1 MDLKASFQNLE
12 GQVSLIKDPI
22 LKKAAFE
29 RLLDNLFDTHK
40 KGNVGVNNYRC
51 LTPFV
56 DLLITEG
63 FFDGNRLFKQIRS
76 KLAEKGYH
84 YSRQAVQ
91 GGLNNLSKKG
101 GLLLVLEEKEGKKY
115 ARRK

>member
-1 MDLKASFQNLE
+1 MNKKI
-12 GQVSLIKDPI
+12 VKDI
-22 LKKAAFE
+22 LKRLNKLEQVVFAVKSSKLRKNRGMTSEVYKGATGGI
-29 RLLDNLFDTHK
+29 RLLIRE
-40 KGNVGVNNYRC
+40 GV
-51 LTPFV
+51 
-56 DLLITEG
+56 
-63 FFDGNRLFKQIRS
+63 FDGKRLFKEIRS

-91 GGLNNLSKKG
+91 SGLNNLSKKG